1 MHFLVTIWK
10 EKNCRKHWKEQ
21 KLITKV
27 MEFFLK
33 GAKFGN
39 KILEEKI
46 DQFQKM
52 KKLEKFLEEIIANQ
66 KLQKK
71 IGNTICTPKNKKIKK
86 YGIFLKGIKFGIKS
100 SKFQKKSWRKLLKK

>member
-33 GAKFGN
+33 GTKFGN
-39 KILEEKI
+39 KNLEEKNRSI
-46 DQFQKM
+46 
-52 KKLEKFLEEIIANQ
+52 
-66 KLQKK
+66 
-71 IGNTICTPKNKKIKK
+71 PKNEKVGEIFWKK
-86 YGIFLKGIKFGIKS
+86 
-100 SKFQKKSWRKLLKK
+100 

>member
-33 GAKFGN
+33 GTKFGN

-52 KKLEKFLEEIIANQ
+52 KKLEKFFGRNNCKSKVIEENW
-66 KLQKK
+66 KHNLYTEK
-71 IGNTICTPKNKKIKK
+71 
-86 YGIFLKGIKFGIKS
+86 
-100 SKFQKKSWRKLLKK
+100 